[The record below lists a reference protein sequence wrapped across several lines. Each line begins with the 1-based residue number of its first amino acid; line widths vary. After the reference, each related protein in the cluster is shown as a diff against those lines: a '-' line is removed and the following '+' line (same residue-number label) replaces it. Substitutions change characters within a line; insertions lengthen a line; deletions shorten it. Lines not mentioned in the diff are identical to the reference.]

1 MLLKTYAPEKGYST
15 IVEKKKKTQ
24 HYIGSYRF
32 KPSGKLTIEV
42 DSADVVE

>member
-1 MLLKTYAPEKGYST
+1 MLLKAYAPEKGYST
-15 IVEKKKKTQ
+15 IIEKKTQ

>member
-1 MLLKTYAPEKGYST
+1 MHLKKATVQSL
-15 IVEKKKKTQ
+15 KKKPQ

>member
-15 IVEKKKKTQ
+15 IVEKKKPQ
-24 HYIGSYRF
+24 HYIGSHRF

-42 DSADVVE
+42 DGADVVE

>member
-1 MLLKTYAPEKGYST
+1 MIRMLLKAYVPEKEYST
-15 IVEKKKKTQ
+15 IFEKQ

-42 DSADVVE
+42 DSTDVVE

>member
-1 MLLKTYAPEKGYST
+1 MHLKKVTVIE
-15 IVEKKKKTQ
+15 KKTQ
-24 HYIGSYRF
+24 HYIGSYTF